1 MWIATGTLFMT
12 TLVFALLFARQRRAA
27 QRNARALTAAIEQH
41 RLHTAKMD
49 AIVAGMPD
57 GILVVDADL
66 RVVEWNRHFPE
77 FAGVPEEML
86 REGLDLAD
94 VLRAQAAAGEFGP
107 VDSDAEVERRMALLR
122 AGVSVG
128 TIERRR
134 PNGRVLELRRS
145 PMSGGGFV
153 TLYSDITERREAE
166 EQLRQAQKM
175 EAVGHLTGGMAH
187 DFNNLLMVI
196 TGNLE
201 LALQALG
208 RSDLVGADRR
218 VRTAQAGTRRAA
230 TLTQR
235 LLAFAR
241 KQTLEPQ
248 AVDANKV
255 VAEMSELLRHSIGAE
270 VDLETVLA
278 GGLWEAIVD
287 PHEFRERADKPR
299 PQRQGRD
306 AGRRQTHRR
315 DRKYSPGR
323 VVCGPPHGGQTRPI
337 CHGGRKRFRDRDD
350 AAGGRTSV

>member
-1 MWIATGTLFMT
+1 MWIATGALFIT
-12 TLVFALLFARQRRAA
+12 TLVFAVLFARQRRAA
-27 QRNARALTAAIEQH
+27 QRDARALTAAIEQH
-41 RLHTAKMD
+41 RLHTAKME

-86 REGLDLAD
+86 REGLDLAA

-196 TGNLE
+196 AGNQE

-208 RSDLVGADRR
+208 QIGIRVGGP
-218 VRTAQAGTRRAA
+218 AGQNGSGR
-230 TLTQR
+230 
-235 LLAFAR
+235 
-241 KQTLEPQ
+241 
-248 AVDANKV
+248 DA
-255 VAEMSELLRHSIGAE
+255 
-270 VDLETVLA
+270 A
-278 GGLWEAIVD
+278 GGDIDPAPPRVCSKTDPGTVKRWTPTRSSPRCPNYFVTRSERGRTRDGARRWLWEAIVD
-287 PHEFRERADKPR
+287 PHELENALINLALNARDAMPDGGKLTSR
-299 PQRQGRD
+299 PQILTWTSRMPP
-306 AGRRQTHRR
+306 TT
-315 DRKYSPGR
+315 RKSDQANIWWP
-323 VVCGPPHGGQTRPI
+323 
-337 CHGGRKRFRDRDD
+337 
-350 AAGGRTSV
+350 